1 LSIHDRAAPRSPTA
15 WLRYAQRFLS
25 FRPHHCT
32 RGHHH
37 RSRTP
42 RAGRGGRRTHLGLDA
57 DCSLAAAVTAANAR
71 AGLAAEGGL
80 VAQVERLTELL
91 FWDEAGGAA

>member
-1 LSIHDRAAPRSPTA
+1 MQLTELLAAPDVPDKFHPSGTCIDGACAR
-15 WLRYAQRFLS
+15 W
-25 FRPHHCT
+25 
-32 RGHHH
+32 
-37 RSRTP
+37 
-42 RAGRGGRRTHLGLDA
+42 
-57 DCSLAAAVTAANAR
+57 NAR